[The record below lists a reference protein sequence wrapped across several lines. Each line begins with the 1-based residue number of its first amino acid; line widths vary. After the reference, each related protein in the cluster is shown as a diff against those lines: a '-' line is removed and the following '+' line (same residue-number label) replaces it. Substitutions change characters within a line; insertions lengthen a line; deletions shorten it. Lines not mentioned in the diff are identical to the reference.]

1 MSKKSRYGPRTPLF
15 DAVFG
20 ASVADLRERVK
31 APISDAVAEETVRT
45 INRYFAPR
53 GVKHALN
60 AFRDEF
66 HSIWNR
72 YPQKRQVLA
81 IASRR
86 RLPRSTLRQANRAQ
100 RLQIALVEPTYPR

>member
-1 MSKKSRYGPRTPLF
+1 MAKKSRYGPKTPLF

-20 ASVADLRERVK
+20 VSVDDFRERVK
-31 APISDAVAEETVRT
+31 APISDSVAEEAVRV

-66 HSIWNR
+66 HLTYDR
-72 YPQKRQVLA
+72 YPQNDKYLQSQLA
-81 IASRR
+81 ADNLARIFIKQIERNSFK
-86 RLPRSTLRQANRAQ
+86 LRW
-100 RLQIALVEPTYPR
+100 

>member
-1 MSKKSRYGPRTPLF
+1 MGKKSRYGPRTPLF

-20 ASVADLRERVK
+20 VSVDDLRERVK
-31 APISDAVAEETVRT
+31 APISDAVAQEAVQT

-66 HSIWNR
+66 HSIWDRVYKNGKHLPSQAAADR
-72 YPQKRQVLA
+72 
-81 IASRR
+81 IAKFFVEQIESNNFK
-86 RLPRSTLRQANRAQ
+86 LRW
-100 RLQIALVEPTYPR
+100 

>member
-1 MSKKSRYGPRTPLF
+1 MGKKSRYGPRTPLF

-20 ASVADLRERVK
+20 VSVDDLRERVK

-45 INRYFAPR
+45 LNRYFAPR

-72 YPQKRQVLA
+72 YPKNDKYLQSQVAADFLA
-81 IASRR
+81 
-86 RLPRSTLRQANRAQ
+86 RLFVKQIERNDFKLRW
-100 RLQIALVEPTYPR
+100 

>member
-1 MSKKSRYGPRTPLF
+1 MSQRNKPRPTDTRRQPQTDRVAQDASRDGLT
-15 DAVFG
+15 
-20 ASVADLRERVK
+20 
-31 APISDAVAEETVRT
+31 AVAEETVQT

-72 YPQKRQVLA
+72 YPKNDKYLQSQVAADFLA
-81 IASRR
+81 
-86 RLPRSTLRQANRAQ
+86 RLFVKQIERNDFKLRW
-100 RLQIALVEPTYPR
+100 

>member
-20 ASVADLRERVK
+20 VSVDDLRERVK
-31 APISDAVAEETVRT
+31 APISDAVAQEAVQT

-72 YPQKRQVLA
+72 YPPNSQVAADFLA
-81 IASRR
+81 
-86 RLPRSTLRQANRAQ
+86 RLFVKQIERNDFKLRW
-100 RLQIALVEPTYPR
+100 

>member
-1 MSKKSRYGPRTPLF
+1 MGKKSRYGPRTPLF

-20 ASVADLRERVK
+20 VSVDDLRERVK
-31 APISDAVAEETVRT
+31 APISDAVAQEAVQT

-66 HSIWNR
+66 HSIWDRVYKNGKHLPSQADADR
-72 YPQKRQVLA
+72 LA
-81 IASRR
+81 KFFVEQIERNNFK
-86 RLPRSTLRQANRAQ
+86 LRW
-100 RLQIALVEPTYPR
+100 

>member
-72 YPQKRQVLA
+72 YPPNDKYLQSQVAADFLA
-81 IASRR
+81 
-86 RLPRSTLRQANRAQ
+86 RLFVKQIERNDFKLRW
-100 RLQIALVEPTYPR
+100 